1 MRVIRLLSEL
11 FGQRNGVSTLDF
23 AMVAPTLLL
32 LVLGGMDV
40 GRSIL
45 DSQRLQD
52 AAALGAAYAVL
63 HPKDSAG
70 IVNAMRQDLGKKGYD
85 VTVASSDMQCRCL
98 DGSSV
103 GCADTAACADGTETK
118 IAYLTIRASR
128 VFEPITP
135 LSSVFVGH
143 LPLVGQVQ
151 VRLH

>member
-52 AAALGAAYAVL
+52 AAALG
-63 HPKDSAG
+63 PRS
-70 IVNAMRQDLGKKGYD
+70 
-85 VTVASSDMQCRCL
+85 
-98 DGSSV
+98 
-103 GCADTAACADGTETK
+103 
-118 IAYLTIRASR
+118 
-128 VFEPITP
+128 PI
-135 LSSVFVGH
+135 
-143 LPLVGQVQ
+143 
-151 VRLH
+151 